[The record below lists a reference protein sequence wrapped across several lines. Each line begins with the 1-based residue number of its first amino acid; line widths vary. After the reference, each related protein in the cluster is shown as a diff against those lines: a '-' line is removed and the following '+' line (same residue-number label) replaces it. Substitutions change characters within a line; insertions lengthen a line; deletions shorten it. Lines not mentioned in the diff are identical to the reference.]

1 MGHVRGTTWD
11 QKMVQ
16 DASDSTGCCQ
26 LRLRPDADASLEM
39 KNGTSSMAPGCP
51 ARARTNFFIAQVK
64 LARGPIPRRAFGVIG
79 RVLLLSFANVLG
91 LPFATR
97 QLLEFCSA

>member
-1 MGHVRGTTWD
+1 
-11 QKMVQ
+11 MVQ
-16 DASDSTGCCQ
+16 DVSDFTGRS
-26 LRLRPDADASLEM
+26 LFRLKADADACLEM

-79 RVLLLSFANVLG
+79 RVLLLSFANVLA

-97 QLLEFCSA
+97 